1 MKKIFLLRLL
11 LLALLLTPGLS
22 AAGNKTILVF
32 GDSLSAAYGLQVELG
47 WPHLLQQKIITKNL
61 PWQITNV
68 SISGETTDG
77 GMLRIDDALQRYQ
90 PDIVILELGAN
101 DGLRGQS
108 IKKMTSNLQQMIVK
122 SQAIDATVVLAGM
135 HIPSNYGKRY
145 TQAFHQSYI
154 NLSDDFNTV
163 LIPFILDEIATNSDL
178 LLPDGLHPN
187 ADGQQQM
194 LVNVWQYLQPL
205 VDNQSP

>member
-1 MKKIFLLRLL
+1 MKKISFLFIVLF
-11 LLALLLTPGLS
+11 LAPALSS
-22 AAGNKTILVF
+22 AANKTILVF

-47 WPHLLQQKIITKNL
+47 WPHLLQQKIDTQDL

-77 GMLRIDDALQRYQ
+77 GMLRIDDALSQYQ

-108 IKKMTSNLQQMIVK
+108 LKNMRNNLQQMIEK
-122 SQAIDATVVLAGM
+122 SQAIDAQVVLAGM

-145 TQAFHQSYI
+145 TQGFHQSYI
-154 NLSDDFNTV
+154 SLSDDYDTV
-163 LIPFILDEIATNSDL
+163 LIPFILEDIATNQDL

-187 ADGQQQM
+187 AEGQKQM
-194 LVNVWQYLQPL
+194 LINVWQYLQPL
-205 VDNQSP
+205 VVSP

>member
-205 VDNQSP
+205 VDKQ

>member
-47 WPHLLQQKIITKNL
+47 WPHLLQQKLITKNL

-205 VDNQSP
+205 VDKQ

>member
-194 LVNVWQYLQPL
+194 LVNVWQYLKPL
-205 VDNQSP
+205 VDKQ

>member
-1 MKKIFLLRLL
+1 
-11 LLALLLTPGLS
+11 
-22 AAGNKTILVF
+22 
-32 GDSLSAAYGLQVELG
+32 
-47 WPHLLQQKIITKNL
+47 
-61 PWQITNV
+61 
-68 SISGETTDG
+68 
-77 GMLRIDDALQRYQ
+77 
-90 PDIVILELGAN
+90 
-101 DGLRGQS
+101 
-108 IKKMTSNLQQMIVK
+108 MTSNLQQMIVK

-205 VDNQSP
+205 VDKQ

>member
-187 ADGQQQM
+187 ADGQKQM
-194 LVNVWQYLQPL
+194 LVNVWQYLKPL
-205 VDNQSP
+205 VDKQ

>member
-187 ADGQQQM
+187 ADGQKQM

-205 VDNQSP
+205 VDKQ

>member
-90 PDIVILELGAN
+90 PDIVIFELGAN